1 METLKNIFLYLSAF
15 LPMYFL
21 ILLRQVIDLINH
33 NLSFNILNGISIA
46 LLLVLMILGGLGLYI
61 NIKKTSSSQKALII
75 SATNITDQHF
85 LGYFSLFV
93 LFALQLDIAYIS
105 DFFLFIV
112 ITIFIGIVYIK
123 NSLYY
128 INPLLNLL
136 GYSFYDIQYKIDDK
150 LFKTKIFYR
159 GRLEINKY
167 FYVKI
172 KNQHFAF
179 IEKEKNNKKK
189 AY

>member
-21 ILLRQVIDLINH
+21 ILLRQIIDIINH
-33 NLSFNILNGISIA
+33 NLSFNILNGLSIA
-46 LLLVLMILGGLGLYI
+46 LLTLLMIVGGLGLYFCI
-61 NIKKTSSSQKALII
+61 HKNVVPSKKILIL
-75 SATNITDQHF
+75 SAKNTTDQHF

-93 LFALQLDIAYIS
+93 LFALQLDIAFIS

-136 GYSFYDIQYKIDDK
+136 GYSFYDIEYQTQEGN
-150 LFKTKIFYR
+150 FHTKIFYR
-159 GRLEINKY
+159 GKLSPNKS

-172 KNQHFAF
+172 KNENFAF
-179 IEKEKNNKKK
+179 IDKKRG
-189 AY
+189 